1 MCHYNYSDV
10 GNSGTDDVSQVN
22 CYHENEFLIMNLLS
36 LF

>member
-22 CYHENEFLIMNLLS
+22 YVITKMN
-36 LF
+36 F